1 MSHCTQWHSLRL
13 LLDQSTFASGLG
25 WIVTWIG
32 PEGVPRGHSGS
43 CNNLTQASPPAG
55 LRLNL
60 QLRLLAS
67 HKAVSPTAEGLEF

>member
-13 LLDQSTFASGLG
+13 LLDQSTFGLG
-25 WIVTWIG
+25 WIVTWISPG
-32 PEGVPRGHSGS
+32 GAPRGHSGS
-43 CNNLTQASPPAG
+43 WNKPSQASPPAG

>member
-13 LLDQSTFASGLG
+13 LLDQSTFGLG

-43 CNNLTQASPPAG
+43 WNNFTQASPPGGPPSQSSIATAG
-55 LRLNL
+55 
-60 QLRLLAS
+60 QSQGSESDGGGA
-67 HKAVSPTAEGLEF
+67 